1 VRIFKNGEEYLS
13 GGVLSIG
20 VTLGEDRTM
29 LLMVVTK
36 TFAADSGRTA
46 LGSVD
51 LNVGGNVALRMM
63 TYECS

>member
-1 VRIFKNGEEYLS
+1 VRIFKNGKEDLS

-36 TFAADSGRTA
+36 TLAAD
-46 LGSVD
+46 
-51 LNVGGNVALRMM
+51 GG
-63 TYECS
+63 